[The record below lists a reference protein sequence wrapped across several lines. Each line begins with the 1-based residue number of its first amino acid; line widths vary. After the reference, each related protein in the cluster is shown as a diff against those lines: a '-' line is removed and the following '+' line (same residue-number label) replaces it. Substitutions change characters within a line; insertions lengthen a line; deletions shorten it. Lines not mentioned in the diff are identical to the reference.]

1 MCFFSYYFSLQK
13 GLPVSRDC
21 PDLSVHRKMLPIQQ
35 KTDIIDKEQYRV
47 LLEEEFCETPEG
59 ERMIVC
65 NNCGASYA
73 DDAPRCPYCGGD
85 NFGRSVQMHEDAVNE
100 LKREKR
106 QWEEKPQRMA
116 KTGMSLTAKIL
127 IVAIVVGLL
136 LSAAAFIGI
145 RIHAAASGSREQAM
159 KEKLEKMYQQQDYSG
174 ICTYLEKHNEL
185 YDQAFRKYR
194 LVEKLEDY
202 TANYV
207 ITPDGQYLEQLIW
220 EGRAEELDDV
230 KYITDALCICQE
242 SEDADYKYGEQEAVT
257 YYREYCYTYLE
268 EHYALTEEEI
278 KEVMD
283 GYDPSDKDNQS
294 NLERMMQE
302 RAFSHLTE

>member
-1 MCFFSYYFSLQK
+1 
-13 GLPVSRDC
+13 
-21 PDLSVHRKMLPIQQ
+21 
-35 KTDIIDKEQYRV
+35 
-47 LLEEEFCETPEG
+47 
-59 ERMIVC
+59 MIVC

-185 YDQAFRKYR
+185 F
-194 LVEKLEDY
+194 
-202 TANYV
+202 ANTGGWRSSKTIPR
-207 ITPDGQYLEQLIW
+207 IT
-220 EGRAEELDDV
+220 
-230 KYITDALCICQE
+230 
-242 SEDADYKYGEQEAVT
+242 S
-257 YYREYCYTYLE
+257 
-268 EHYALTEEEI
+268 
-278 KEVMD
+278 
-283 GYDPSDKDNQS
+283 
-294 NLERMMQE
+294 
-302 RAFSHLTE
+302 

>member
-1 MCFFSYYFSLQK
+1 MNEKEGLSLEA
-13 GLPVSRDC
+13 DC
-21 PDLSVHRKMLPIQQ
+21 PSFSAHRKMLPIQQ

-47 LLEEEFCETPEG
+47 LLEEEFCEAPEG
-59 ERMIVC
+59 ETMIVC

-100 LKREKR
+100 L
-106 QWEEKPQRMA
+106 KPQRMA

-174 ICTYLEKHNEL
+174 ICTYLEKN
-185 YDQAFRKYR
+185 YMIR
-194 LVEKLEDY
+194 LF
-202 TANYV
+202 ANTGWWRSSKTIPR
-207 ITPDGQYLEQLIW
+207 IT
-220 EGRAEELDDV
+220 
-230 KYITDALCICQE
+230 
-242 SEDADYKYGEQEAVT
+242 S
-257 YYREYCYTYLE
+257 
-268 EHYALTEEEI
+268 
-278 KEVMD
+278 
-283 GYDPSDKDNQS
+283 
-294 NLERMMQE
+294 
-302 RAFSHLTE
+302 

>member
-13 GLPVSRDC
+13 GLPVSSDC
-21 PDLSVHRKMLPIQQ
+21 PSFSAHRKMLPIQQ

-85 NFGRSVQMHEDAVNE
+85 NFEKSVQVHEDTIND
-100 LKREKR
+100 LKREKQ
-106 QWEEKPQRMA
+106 QWEEKPQRVA
-116 KTGMSLTAKIL
+116 KAGMSMVAKVLITV
-127 IVAIVVGLL
+127 IVAGLL
-136 LSAAAFIGI
+136 ISAGI
-145 RIHAAASGSREQAM
+145 YVAMRIHTVVSDNREQAVL
-159 KEKLEKMYQQQDYSG
+159 EKLEKMYQQQDYSG
-174 ICTYLEKHNEL
+174 ICTYMKKHNTL
-185 YDQAFRKYR
+185 YGEAFRKYR
-194 LVEKLEDY
+194 LVETLENDTKDY
-202 TANYV
+202 L
-207 ITPDGQYLEQLIW
+207 ITPEGEYLERIIREKKPTGLS
-220 EGRAEELDDV
+220 DV
-230 KYITDALCICQE
+230 RYIIDALIVCQK
-242 SEDADYKYGEQEAVT
+242 SEAADYKYEEQEAVA
-257 YYREYCYTYLE
+257 YYREYCSAYLN
-268 EHYALTEEEI
+268 EHYELTEEEI